1 MKLSLSGDRCNL
13 CGAQV
18 RQRRKE
24 LHLSQEALAA
34 RLQLMGLEIQ
44 QKAIS
49 RMETGERIVPD
60 YELPLLAA
68 ALETDIVT
76 LLQTIC

>member
-1 MKLSLSGDRCNL
+1 MKLSLASNRCNL
-13 CGAQV
+13 CGKRV

-24 LHLSQEALAA
+24 LHLSQEQLAA

-49 RMETGERIVPD
+49 RMETGKRVVPD
-60 YELPLLAA
+60 YELPLLAK
-68 ALETDIVT
+68 ALETDVLT
-76 LLQTIC
+76 LLQEL

>member
-1 MKLSLSGDRCNL
+1 MKLSLASNRCNL
-13 CGAQV
+13 CGKRV

-24 LHLSQEALAA
+24 LHLSQEQLAA

-49 RMETGERIVPD
+49 RMETGERVVPD
-60 YELPLLAA
+60 YELPLLAK
-68 ALETDIVT
+68 ALETDVLT
-76 LLQTIC
+76 LLQEL

>member
-1 MKLSLSGDRCNL
+1 MKLSLASNRCNL
-13 CGAQV
+13 CGKRV

-24 LHLSQEALAA
+24 LQLSQEQLAA

-49 RMETGERIVPD
+49 RMETGERVIPD
-60 YELPLLAA
+60 YELPLLAK
-68 ALETDIVT
+68 ALETDVLT
-76 LLQTIC
+76 LLQEL